1 MRFSK
6 CTLSLLFVLPFGL
19 YAQVR
24 PFAWEFSD
32 GGRGDDVFKRATQL
46 SQGFIAFA
54 ETQSTAE
61 PGKPLGQVL
70 LLDFSSGKIA
80 ARLPLNAAPSVV
92 LNDIAEHPDGN
103 LLLAGQSP
111 GKSGPMPWLAKM
123 GRDGKLLWQK
133 TPSDLGV
140 TAFTQLAL
148 GFDNRLVMSGTGRD
162 GSLHLFACDTAGTPL
177 WKKQWPAAELGPLR
191 RFTTGPKGTICL
203 IGQTVKTPTQSPDDA
218 WVLLLDAGGKE
229 LWRKT
234 FGDKLYED
242 VSEVAI
248 LADGSVLFCGESN
261 SAGNGKLDMWLVR
274 LNASGFKQWEKYY
287 GGREE
292 DRATALL
299 PLHNGNIL
307 LAGQTLSL
315 LNKKGATKFA
325 ARLAEFSSGGELQWE
340 DDYGGDNDENFQSL
354 WQIHDGSLLAAGWSE
369 SIGKGGKDAWA
380 MLFTGVPVNRLLAK
394 GTLQIE
400 NSKVWLNTA
409 DGVLRPGGRSFLSFE
424 LTNQETSRLD
434 NIRVDVKMLDG
445 QQALQIEPSF
455 FSQPLF
461 PGIPRS
467 IHIPVQADLT
477 LDTKDNIL
485 QIDVFS
491 GPDKVKTFNASFK
504 SLNPKASVLRV
515 AQIQTAREGADAQS
529 PQSLTVDI
537 QNDGDLPAA
546 GVQVA
551 FTIPKGILALN
562 GQSIAVGNIPAK
574 AAGKAVFRFQKTV
587 QYEGDEVLIQCEV
600 RDASGNSARKDVT
613 VRLDALV
620 SGQRAD
626 FIVFTQPNEARTKKI
641 DWNAPT
647 YNLEATFGTTTNA
660 LKPGDAVTKI
670 NGVASNQ
677 AKMDEEELS
686 PPTAR
691 GNLNYYAYA
700 NTIALREGEN
710 RVLIEV
716 KTPYGVI
723 QSNEVVINYR
733 PKQPNLHVLSI
744 GIPHRDLKY
753 TTLDAENFAAAFAEQ
768 AGPDKVFGK
777 VYVEKKNGKE
787 NTRNLDIRA
796 AMEDLRRRYASESIP
811 GKITRDDVLILFLSS
826 HGKTD
831 DNNDFKILA
840 SDYDQYGDVS
850 NIDYKRDILDVLNA
864 IDCKKFV
871 FIDACHSGSAEGAR
885 LLSQARFALEE
896 INAAYPGLNVMTS
909 SQVDELSYEDDTWRN
924 GAFTE
929 AILEA
934 FKGQPVAQGSTALSA
949 DTDGDKILRFGEL
962 YDFLKKRVPNLVMEK
977 KKSRQMPVKMS
988 KGLGDNIPIFVLY

>member
-1 MRFSK
+1 MRFPR
-6 CTLSLLFVLPFGL
+6 CIFYLLLVLPFGL
-19 YAQVR
+19 YAQTR
-24 PFAWEFSD
+24 PPIWDFPD
-32 GGRGDDVFKRATQL
+32 GGRGDDVFRRAVQL
-46 SQGFIAFA
+46 STGVIACA
-54 ETQSTAE
+54 EAQSPGE
-61 PGKPLGQVL
+61 PGKPISQVL
-70 LLDFSSGKIA
+70 LLDFSSGKIT
-80 ARLPLNAAPSVV
+80 ARLPLSAAPSVV
-92 LNDIAEHPDGN
+92 LNDIAECPDGN
-103 LLLAGQSP
+103 LLLAGESP
-111 GKSGPMPWLAKM
+111 GKNGPTPWLGKM
-123 GRDGKLLWQK
+123 GLDGSLLWQK

-140 TAFTQLAL
+140 GAFAQLAL
-148 GFDNRLVMSGTGRD
+148 GFANRLVLSGMGRD
-162 GSLHLFACDTAGTPL
+162 GSWCLLTCDTAGAL
-177 WKKQWPAAELGPLR
+177 VWKKPLPAAEFGPLR
-191 RFTTGPKGTICL
+191 RFAIGPNGSICL
-203 IGQTVKTPTQSPDDA
+203 VGQTVKTPTQSPDDA
-218 WVLLLDAGGKE
+218 WALLLDANGKE

-234 FGDKLYED
+234 FGGKLYED
-242 VSEVAI
+242 VSDVAV
-248 LADGSVLFCGESN
+248 LADGGILFCGESN
-261 SAGNGKLDMWLVR
+261 SAGNGKLDIWLVR
-274 LNASGFKQWEKYY
+274 LNAAGFKQWEKHY

-315 LNKKGATKFA
+315 FDKKGATKFA
-325 ARLAEFSSGGELQWE
+325 VRLGEYSSGGERQWE
-340 DDYGGDNDENFQSL
+340 EDYGGDSDENILSL
-354 WQIHDGSLLAAGWSE
+354 CQLHDGSLLAAGWSE
-369 SIGKGGKDAWA
+369 SIGRGGKDAWA
-380 MLFTGVPVNRLLAK
+380 LLIPGTPVNRLLAK
-394 GTLQIE
+394 GALQIE
-400 NSKVWLNTA
+400 NSKVWLNTT
-409 DGVLRPGGRSFLSFE
+409 DGVLRPGARSYLSFD
-424 LTNQETSRLD
+424 LTNQETGRLD
-434 NIRVDVKMLDG
+434 NVRVDVKVLDG
-445 QQALQIEPSF
+445 QAALKIEPSF
-455 FSQPLF
+455 FIQPLF
-461 PGIPRS
+461 PGQPRS
-467 IHIPVQADLT
+467 VYIPVQGGPD

-491 GPDKVKTFNASFK
+491 GPDKVKTFNASLK
-504 SLNPKASVLRV
+504 SLNPKASALRI
-515 AQIQTAREGADAQS
+515 AQTQTAREGTDAQS
-529 PQSLTVDI
+529 PQSLTLDI
-537 QNDGDLPAA
+537 QNDGDLPAT
-546 GVQVA
+546 GVQA
-551 FTIPKGILALN
+551 TFTVPKGILALN
-562 GQSIAVGNIPAK
+562 GQSIAVGSIPAK
-574 AAGKAVFRFQKTV
+574 TMRKAVFRFQKTV

-600 RDASGNSARKDVT
+600 RDASGNSTRKEVT

-641 DWNAPT
+641 DWNLPT
-647 YNLEATFGTTTNA
+647 FDLEATFGTTTNA

-700 NTIALREGEN
+700 NTIQLREGEN

-723 QSNEVVINYR
+723 QSNEVIISYR

-753 TTLDAENFAAAFAEQ
+753 TTLDAENFAAAFENQ

-777 VYVEKKNGKE
+777 VYVEKKNAKE

-811 GKITRDDVLILFLSS
+811 GKITKDDVLILFLSS

-850 NIDYKRDILDVLNA
+850 NIDYKRDILDVLNT

-896 INAAYPGLNVMTS
+896 INAAYPGMNVLTS
-909 SQVDELSYEDDTWRN
+909 SQVEELSYEDDTWRN

-934 FKGQPVAQGSTALSA
+934 FKGQPVAQGTASLQA

-962 YDFLKKRVPNLVMEK
+962 YDFLKKRVPALVMEK